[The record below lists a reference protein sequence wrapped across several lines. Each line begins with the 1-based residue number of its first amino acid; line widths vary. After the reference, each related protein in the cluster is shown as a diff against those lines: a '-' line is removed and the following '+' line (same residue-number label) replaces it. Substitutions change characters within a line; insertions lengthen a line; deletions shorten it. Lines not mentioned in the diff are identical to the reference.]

1 MQAIVSDILTTY
13 IVKGKGKVVLM
24 LHGWGD
30 EQGTFKLLAESISHD
45 FKVVTVDLPGF
56 GKTAAPNS
64 IWTLDDY
71 ARFVASFLEKLEI
84 VPYGIVGHS
93 NGGAICLRGLASG
106 VLQAEKLV
114 LLASSG
120 IRDEY
125 QGRKKVMRFAA
136 KTVKALVSPLP
147 KRVRRK
153 LKKQAYRSIGS
164 DLFVAEH
171 LQETFKQIVT
181 DDVTQDAAKIST
193 PTLLIY
199 GKRDEAT
206 PIRYAEKFRSLI
218 SGSKL
223 EIIDEA
229 GHFVHHEQPVQ
240 VVDFIREFLA

>member
-1 MQAIVSDILTTY
+1 MQVIVSNILTTY
-13 IVKGKGKVVLM
+13 AVTGKGKVVLM

-30 EQGTFKLLAESISHD
+30 EQSTFKPLVESISHD

-56 GKTAAPNS
+56 GKTALPDSA
-64 IWTLDDY
+64 WTLDDY
-71 ARFVASFLEKLEI
+71 ARFVANFLEKLELA
-84 VPYGIVGHS
+84 PYGIIGHS

-106 VLQAEKLV
+106 VLRAEKLV

-125 QGRKKVMRFAA
+125 HGRKKVMRFAA
-136 KTVKALVSPLP
+136 STAKALVSPLP
-147 KRVRRK
+147 QGVRRK

-181 DDVTQDAAKIST
+181 DDVTQDAAKISI

-199 GKRDEAT
+199 GKQDEAT
-206 PIRYAEKFRSLI
+206 PIRHAEKFHSLI

-223 EIIDEA
+223 EIIDDV
-229 GHFVHHEQPVQ
+229 GHFAHHEQPVQ
-240 VVDFIREFLA
+240 VIDFIREFLV